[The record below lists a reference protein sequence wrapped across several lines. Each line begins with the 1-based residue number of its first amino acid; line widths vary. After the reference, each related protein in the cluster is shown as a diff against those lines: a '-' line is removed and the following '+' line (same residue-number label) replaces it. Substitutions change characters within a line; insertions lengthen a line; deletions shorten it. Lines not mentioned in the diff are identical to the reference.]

1 MMSLGGPEIQSGP
14 CAVRCDHPWQHSIKN
29 RRQLDHGHWVLYS
42 FAVDSIGGHECQ
54 WPSGVRAWKGW
65 VPMRIRSSPAVFC
78 AVMVGSLTA
87 AACASDGFSTIAV
100 TYSRATTVPAM
111 PILLGK
117 DHIEVPQLRWGSGDQ
132 LILTTWGSG
141 SCPLLP
147 TAVTVQGAHRIA
159 ISLATQYGS
168 DVACTAD
175 LTATDSVIVAP
186 PGSTRPV
193 PLSLRSKATRSP
205 CPPDGSCSYL

>member
-1 MMSLGGPEIQSGP
+1 MRSMSLRGAIVGLVM
-14 CAVRCDHPWQHSIKN
+14 AVA
-29 RRQLDHGHWVLYS
+29 GTVT
-42 FAVDSIGGHECQ
+42 V
-54 WPSGVRAWKGW
+54 
-65 VPMRIRSSPAVFC
+65 
-78 AVMVGSLTA
+78 VG
-87 AACASDGFSTIAV
+87 CASDSVPTIAV
-100 TYSRATTVPAM
+100 TYFRSTATPTAETTVPLDKNGTA
-111 PILLGK
+111 
-117 DHIEVPQLRWGSGDQ
+117 VPQLRWGSEDQ